1 MFQKFNTNTIESK
14 FIKNLVATTY
24 TPLVQIWKP
33 GKPIHSGFTYIS
45 KNYIL
50 KCVRTYN
57 PVIDGSGPQSEND
70 ANYFDIVEPYIREK
84 FYPGLTTN
92 HISSNSEYDS
102 KTHYYLGQYLRYQR
116 DINDLDLMAYY
127 NCWCGEYSDS
137 IRIRNLS
144 LTEKATIYTGEVIS
158 DNKNQDGYKLL
169 KIPIKYNQKYT
180 IFINSNTPFIIGYL
194 YCNGDVILNKK
205 AEFKYINRCS
215 FEDPYLYDGV
225 SNLIETS
232 GDTTVSSD
240 SEYIYENYLTM
251 IIQLPVTTSNKIL
264 ILEGDYKNNKLVSWY
279 KTANI
284 NIERIVN
291 KNWDFSQNTQ
301 GKDLYQS
308 IGWGKFVKTFDNWYI
323 NGDADTE
330 ESDED
335 NDGINCIVKSDNL
348 ITMNNQIWLGSS
360 LGESSK
366 YFGKYLHISVPVEYL
381 KGVATVC
388 ITPTNVE
395 NTFTSANKLIQQNHY
410 NSSANFDLTV
420 YIPSNLDWKYLNI
433 LLFTQKNTEFK
444 FKYVKVEVLDSYLD
458 ISKDDVYINQ
468 INNPEI
474 IYGDKLS
481 YIDNYDINKEC
492 MIIPSL
498 TRKIKDSTYAFSDRL
513 IEYLL
518 LNVIDNK
525 DGIYQN
531 IDRIQK
537 YASSTINK
545 EFNDSIYTESY
556 VKGEWDNKLRKYLY
570 NLTTKNIKTPI
581 TVDISGYV
589 DKDVETIITRGQN
602 V

>member
-33 GKPIHSGFTYIS
+33 GKPIHRDFTYIS

-50 KCVRTYN
+50 KCIKTYN
-57 PVIDGSGPQSEND
+57 PTIDGSGPQSEND
-70 ANYFDIVEPYIREK
+70 ANYFNIIGPYIRGK

-92 HISSNSEYDS
+92 HISNNSEYDS
-102 KTHYYLGQYLRYQR
+102 KTLYHLGQYLRYQR
-116 DINDLDLMAYY
+116 DINNLDLMAYY
-127 NCWCGEYSDS
+127 NCWCGEYSDK
-137 IRIRNLS
+137 IRVKNLTLS
-144 LTEKATIYTGEVIS
+144 EIPTIYNGEIIS

-180 IFINSNTPFIIGYL
+180 IFVNSNTPFIVGYV
-194 YCNGDVILNKK
+194 YSNNDRIISKGLN
-205 AEFKYINRCS
+205 FKYVTRCS
-215 FEDPYLYDGV
+215 FEDPYVYEGV
-225 SNLIETS
+225 SNLIDITNNS
-232 GDTTVSSD
+232 VD

-279 KTANI
+279 KGDK
-284 NIERIVN
+284 V
-291 KNWDFSQNTQ
+291 
-301 GKDLYQS
+301 
-308 IGWGKFVKTFDNWYI
+308 FV
-323 NGDADTE
+323 
-330 ESDED
+330 
-335 NDGINCIVKSDNL
+335 
-348 ITMNNQIWLGSS
+348 
-360 LGESSK
+360 
-366 YFGKYLHISVPVEYL
+366 
-381 KGVATVC
+381 
-388 ITPTNVE
+388 
-395 NTFTSANKLIQQNHY
+395 
-410 NSSANFDLTV
+410 
-420 YIPSNLDWKYLNI
+420 
-433 LLFTQKNTEFK
+433 
-444 FKYVKVEVLDSYLD
+444 
-458 ISKDDVYINQ
+458 NQ

-481 YIDNYDINKEC
+481 YIENYDINKEC
-492 MIIPSL
+492 MVVPSL

-518 LNVIDNK
+518 LNVIDNC
-525 DGIYQN
+525 DEIYQN
-531 IDRIQK
+531 ISRIQK

-556 VKGEWDNKLRKYLY
+556 IKGEWDNKLRKYLY
-570 NLTTKNIKTPI
+570 DLTTKNIKTPT